1 MIDIK
6 LENFERERL
15 DEIFD
20 DVTPY
25 SQMDTNEKYFLNGAI
40 RYFKPKNI
48 LEVGIANGGGSAIIL
63 NAIKDLDSR
72 LTSVDYCEKFYGSD
86 IDKPSGYIVDEKFSY
101 LKKDNWKVYLGGD
114 ISKFIEQ
121 IGGGTKFDFLVLD
134 TAHIHPWETL
144 NFLCVL
150 PFMNQNSWVVLH
162 DISLPLLSTREND
175 LACRYLFSNVVSEE
189 KLTPAV
195 SDIDLYFPNI
205 GAFKIT
211 GDTRKYIGNLFESL
225 VIEWQALP
233 FVYDK
238 NIFPDYFEILEKDLN
253 DIRKVIKKYYPER
266 SEFFENTIRIQ
277 KVFARYKNE
286 VYKNWRTVL
295 KRNFP
300 YIVKPVRAVRAL
312 RKKLIGC

>member
-20 DVTPY
+20 AVTPF
-25 SQMDTNEKYFLNGAI
+25 SLMETNEKYFLNGAI

-48 LEVGIANGGGSAIIL
+48 LEVGIAHGGGSTIIL
-63 NAIKDLDSR
+63 NAVKDIEGAK
-72 LTSVDYCEKFYGSD
+72 LTSVDYCENLFND
-86 IDKPSGYIVDEKFSY
+86 ENNKPTGYIVDEKFSY
-101 LKKDNWKVYLGGD
+101 LKKDNWRFFCGGD
-114 ISKFIEQ
+114 ISKFIEKL
-121 IGGGTKFDFLVLD
+121 GENEKFDFLVLD
-134 TAHIHPWETL
+134 TAHMHPWETL

-150 PFMNQNSWVVLH
+150 PFMNQDSWVVLH
-162 DISLPLLSTREND
+162 DISLPLMSNREKG

-266 SEFFENTIRIQ
+266 SEFFE
-277 KVFARYKNE
+277 
-286 VYKNWRTVL
+286 
-295 KRNFP
+295 
-300 YIVKPVRAVRAL
+300 AVQ
-312 RKKLIGC
+312 